1 MASPIREALAER
13 LDALQARALAP
24 VKVAIL
30 DSGIDATHP
39 DLAGFVERAFA
50 AEMVEGKCTITPQEV
65 PHNHDAFGHGTAV
78 ASIIAKLAKN
88 AKLTDYRVL
97 GKDNTGAGEALITS
111 LKHAIDEGYPIIN
124 MSLAA
129 KADFGPRLQ
138 PLCDAAYRKGQI
150 IVAAK
155 RNMPLV
161 DLGYPAELTPSV
173 ISVERDKFPSQLFV
187 RYQPANP
194 IEFVG
199 HGEDVVVA
207 APGGGYTTKTGTS
220 FATPAVSGIIAV
232 LLGAF
237 PGLRPF
243 EVKTLLR
250 AFEVE
255 TAPAGG
261 SA

>member
-1 MASPIREALAER
+1 MPSPAL
-13 LDALQARALAP
+13 LALKEKLEDLQKRDLPP
-24 VKVAIL
+24 VRVAVL
-30 DSGIDATHP
+30 DSGVDATHP
-39 DLAGFVERAFA
+39 DLTAFVDKAFGA
-50 AEMVEGKCTITPQEV
+50 DMVEGKCVISEETV
-65 PHNHDAFGHGTAV
+65 PKNCDAFGHGTAV
-78 ASIIAKLAKN
+78 SSIIVKVAKN
-88 AKLTDYRVL
+88 ARITDYRVL
-97 GKDNTGAGEALITS
+97 GKDNTGAGEALLTS
-111 LKHAIDEGYPIIN
+111 LKHAIEADFPIIN

-173 ISVERDKFPSQLFV
+173 ISVERDKYPTQLFV
-187 RYQPANP
+187 KYQPNSV

-199 HGEDVVVA
+199 HGEDVTVA

-220 FATPAVSGIIAV
+220 FATPAVSGIVAL

-237 PGLRPF
+237 PDLRPF

-250 AFEVE
+250 AVE
-255 TAPAGG
+255 G
-261 SA
+261 

>member
-1 MASPIREALAER
+1 MSSPVLRALAER
-13 LDALQARALAP
+13 LEELQGRELP
-24 VKVAIL
+24 PIRVAVL
-30 DSGIDATHP
+30 DSGVDATHP
-39 DLAGFVERAFA
+39 DLTKFVDKAFG
-50 AEMVEGKCTITPQEV
+50 AEMTDGKCVLSEQEV
-65 PHNHDAFGHGTAV
+65 PKNHDAFGHGTAV
-78 ASIIAKLAKN
+78 SSIIVKIAKN
-88 AKLTDYRVL
+88 ARITDYRVL

-111 LKHAIDEGYPIIN
+111 LKHAIDADFPIIN

-173 ISVERDKFPSQLFV
+173 ISVERDKFPTQLHV
-187 RYQPANP
+187 RYQAANV

-199 HGEDVVVA
+199 HGEEVVVA

-220 FATPAVSGIIAV
+220 FATAAVSGMVAL
-232 LLGAF
+232 LLGAY
-237 PGLRPF
+237 PELRPF
-243 EVKTLLR
+243 EVKTILR
-250 AFEVE
+250 ALE
-255 TAPAGG
+255 G
-261 SA
+261 